1 MLKINKKKLIVIVGP
16 TASGKTSLSIKLAKK
31 FKCGIISADSRQFY
45 KEMSIGTAK
54 PTNFELEEAPHF
66 FINNLSVI
74 DSYSVGKF
82 KEEVN
87 KFLEQYYKSND
98 IIILVGGSG
107 LFIDGVLKGLDDFP
121 KINDE
126 IRNKLNLDFDTS
138 GIKNLCERLKVVDPE
153 YYNIVDLNNHRRV
166 IRALEVYYSTKKPYS
181 SFLKRNNSYRTDVNI
196 KFIGINPEREK
207 LNLRIENRVDS
218 MISDGLVEEV
228 KKLYKYKD
236 YNALNTVGYTEIF
249 KYIDGDISLDEAI
262 DLIKLNTRKYSKR
275 QMTWFR
281 KIKIFY
287 GIKMEKVTLKIF
299 WIILISNNLILF

>member
-1 MLKINKKKLIVIVGP
+1 LLKINKKKLIVIVGP

-31 FKCGIISADSRQFY
+31 FRCGIISADSRQFY

-54 PTNFELEEAPHF
+54 PTSFELDGAPHF
-66 FINNLSVI
+66 FINNLSVV

-87 KFLEQYYKSND
+87 KFLKQYYKSND

-126 IRNKLNLDFDTS
+126 IRDKLNFDFDTN

-153 YYNIVDLNNHRRV
+153 YYDIVDLNNHRRV
-166 IRALEVYYSTKKPYS
+166 IRALEVYYSTNKPYS
-181 SFLKRNNSYRTDVNI
+181 SFLKRDNLYRTDINI

-207 LNLRIENRVDS
+207 LNLRIKNRVDN
-218 MISDGLVEEV
+218 MINDGLLEEV
-228 KKLYKYKD
+228 KKLYQYKD
-236 YNALNTVGYTEIF
+236 LNALNTVGYTEIF
-249 KYIDGDISLDEAI
+249 KHIDGDISLDEAI
-262 DLIKLNTRKYSKR
+262 DLIKSNTRKYSKR

-281 KIKIFY
+281 KNKEIMWY
-287 GIKMEKVTLKIF
+287 SDGEKYLKD
-299 WIILISNNLILF
+299 ILEELKF

>member
-16 TASGKTSLSIKLAKK
+16 TAGGKTSLSIKLAKK

-54 PTNFELEEAPHF
+54 PTSFELEEAPHF
-66 FINNLSVI
+66 FINNLSVV

-87 KFLEQYYKSND
+87 KFLEQYYKSNE

-107 LFIDGVLKGLDDFP
+107 LFVDGVLKGLDDFP
-121 KINDE
+121 KINE
-126 IRNKLNLDFDTS
+126 KIRNELNLEFHTN

-181 SFLKRNNSYRTDVNI
+181 SFLRRNNSYRTDVNI

-207 LNLRIENRVDS
+207 LNLRIENRVDN
-218 MISDGLVEEV
+218 MIRDGLVEEV
-228 KKLYKYKD
+228 KNLYKYKN

-249 KYIDGDISLDEAI
+249 KHIDGDISLNEAV

-281 KIKIFY
+281 RNKD
-287 GIKMEKVTLKIF
+287 
-299 WIILISNNLILF
+299 ILWYKDGEGYFQDILDNLNF

>member
-1 MLKINKKKLIVIVGP
+1 MKINKKKLIVIVGP

-54 PTNFELEEAPHF
+54 PTNFELEEASHF

-87 KFLEQYYKSND
+87 KFLEQYYKSNH
-98 IIILVGGSG
+98 IIIMVGGSG

-121 KINDE
+121 KINE
-126 IRNKLNLDFDTS
+126 KIRNKLNLDFDTG

-153 YYNIVDLNNHRRV
+153 YYNIVDLNNHRRI
-166 IRALEVYYSTKKPYS
+166 IRALEVYYSTKKPFT
-181 SFLKRNNSYRTDVNI
+181 SFLKRNNSYRTDINI

-228 KKLYKYKD
+228 KKLYQYKD

-249 KYIDGDISLDEAI
+249 KHIDGDVSLDEAI
-262 DLIKLNTRKYSKR
+262 DLIKLNTIKYSKR
-275 QMTWFR
+275 QMTWFKR
-281 KIKIFY
+281 NK
-287 GIKMEKVTLKIF
+287 GILWYEDGEDYF
-299 WIILISNNLILF
+299 QDILDNLNF

>member
-54 PTNFELEEAPHF
+54 PTSIELEEAPHF
-66 FINNLSVI
+66 FINNLSVV

-82 KEEVN
+82 IEQVNNFFEE
-87 KFLEQYYKSND
+87 YYKNND

-121 KINDE
+121 EINDE
-126 IRNKLNLDFDTS
+126 IRNELNLDFDTK
-138 GIKNLCERLKVVDPE
+138 GIKNLCKRLKVVDPE
-153 YYNIVDLNNHRRV
+153 YYDVVDLNNPRRV
-166 IRALEVYYSTKKPYS
+166 IRALEVYYSTNKPYS
-181 SFLKRNNSYRTDVNI
+181 SFLNRDKTYRKDINI
-196 KFIGINPEREK
+196 KLIGINPEREK
-207 LNLRIENRVDS
+207 LNLRIEIRVND
-218 MISDGLVEEV
+218 MINNGLVDEV
-228 KKLYKYKD
+228 KNLYDYKD

-281 KIKIFY
+281 RNK
-287 GIKMEKVTLKIF
+287 E
-299 WIILISNNLILF
+299 ILWYKDGEGYFQDILDDLRF

>member
-54 PTNFELEEAPHF
+54 PTSIELEEAPHF
-66 FINNLSVI
+66 FINNLSVV

-82 KEEVN
+82 IEQVNNFFEE
-87 KFLEQYYKSND
+87 YYKNND

-121 KINDE
+121 KTNE
-126 IRNKLNLDFDTS
+126 KIRNELNLEFGTK

-153 YYNIVDLNNHRRV
+153 YYDVVDLNNPRRV
-166 IRALEVYYSTKKPYS
+166 IRALEVYYSTNKPYS
-181 SFLKRNNSYRTDVNI
+181 SFLSRDKSYRKDINI
-196 KFIGINPEREK
+196 KLIGINPKREK
-207 LNLRIENRVDS
+207 LNLRIEIRVND
-218 MISDGLVEEV
+218 MINNGLVDEV
-228 KKLYKYKD
+228 KNLYDYKD

-281 KIKIFY
+281 RNKEILWYENGEGDFQDILDD
-287 GIKMEKVTLKIF
+287 LKF
-299 WIILISNNLILF
+299 

>member
-1 MLKINKKKLIVIVGP
+1 MKINKKKLIVIVGP

-54 PTNFELEEAPHF
+54 PTNFDLEEAPHF
-66 FINNLSVI
+66 FINNLSVV

-121 KINDE
+121 KINEE

-207 LNLRIENRVDS
+207 LNLRIENRVDN

-281 KIKIFY
+281 KNKEIIWYSDGENYFKDIL
-287 GIKMEKVTLKIF
+287 EELKF
-299 WIILISNNLILF
+299 

>member
-121 KINDE
+121 KINE
-126 IRNKLNLDFDTS
+126 KIRNELNLEFDS
-138 GIKNLCERLKVVDPE
+138 NGIKNLCERLKVVDPE

-181 SFLKRNNSYRTDVNI
+181 SFLRRNNSYRTDVNI

-228 KKLYKYKD
+228 KKLYQYKD
-236 YNALNTVGYTEIF
+236 LNALNTVGYTEIF
-249 KYIDGDISLDEAI
+249 KHIDGDISLDEAI

-281 KIKIFY
+281 RNKD
-287 GIKMEKVTLKIF
+287 
-299 WIILISNNLILF
+299 ILWYEDGEGYFHDILDNLNF

>member
-249 KYIDGDISLDEAI
+249 KHIDGDISLDEAI

-281 KIKIFY
+281 RNKD
-287 GIKMEKVTLKIF
+287 
-299 WIILISNNLILF
+299 ILWYKDGEGYFEDILDNLNF

>member
-1 MLKINKKKLIVIVGP
+1 MKINKKKLIVIVGP

-54 PTNFELEEAPHF
+54 PTSFELEEAPHF
-66 FINNLSVI
+66 FINNLSVV

-121 KINDE
+121 KINE
-126 IRNKLNLDFDTS
+126 NIRNELNLDFDTN
-138 GIKNLCERLKVVDPE
+138 GIKNLCEKLKVVDPE
-153 YYNIVDLNNHRRV
+153 YYDVVDLNNPRRI
-166 IRALEVYYSTKKPYS
+166 IRALEIYYSTKKPYS
-181 SFLKRNNSYRTDVNI
+181 SYLSRDKTYRKDINI
-196 KFIGINPEREK
+196 KLIGINPEREK
-207 LNLRIENRVDS
+207 LNLRIENRVDD
-218 MISDGLVEEV
+218 MINNGLVDEV
-228 KKLYKYKD
+228 KKLYDYKD
-236 YNALNTVGYTEIF
+236 LNALNTVGYTEIF
-249 KYIDGDISLDEAI
+249 KHIDGDISLDEAI

-281 KIKIFY
+281 KNKEILWYDDGIESYQKI
-287 GIKMEKVTLKIF
+287 LK
-299 WIILISNNLILF
+299 NLKF

>member
-54 PTNFELEEAPHF
+54 PTSFELDEAPHF
-66 FINNLSVI
+66 FINNLSVV

-87 KFLEQYYKSND
+87 KFLKQYYKSND

-126 IRNKLNLDFDTS
+126 IRDKLNFDFDTN

-153 YYNIVDLNNHRRV
+153 YYDIVDLNNHRRV
-166 IRALEVYYSTKKPYS
+166 IRALEVYYSTNKPYS
-181 SFLKRNNSYRTDVNI
+181 SFLKRDNSYRTDINI

-207 LNLRIENRVDS
+207 LNLRIKNRVDN
-218 MISDGLVEEV
+218 MINDGLLEEV
-228 KKLYKYKD
+228 KKLYQYKD
-236 YNALNTVGYTEIF
+236 LNALNTVGYTEIF
-249 KYIDGDISLDEAI
+249 KHIDGDISLDEAI
-262 DLIKLNTRKYSKR
+262 DLIKSNTRKYSKR

-281 KIKIFY
+281 KNKEIMWY
-287 GIKMEKVTLKIF
+287 SDGENYLKD
-299 WIILISNNLILF
+299 ILEELKF

>member
-54 PTNFELEEAPHF
+54 PTNFDLEEAPHF

-87 KFLEQYYKSND
+87 KFLEQYYISND
-98 IIILVGGSG
+98 LIILVGGSG

-228 KKLYKYKD
+228 KKLYQYKD
-236 YNALNTVGYTEIF
+236 LNALNTVGYTEIF
-249 KYIDGDISLDEAI
+249 KHIDGDISLDEAI
-262 DLIKLNTRKYSKR
+262 DLIKSNTRKCSKR

-281 KIKIFY
+281 KNKEIIWYSDGENYFKDIL
-287 GIKMEKVTLKIF
+287 EELKF
-299 WIILISNNLILF
+299 

>member
-1 MLKINKKKLIVIVGP
+1 MLNINKKKLIVIVGP

-54 PTNFELEEAPHF
+54 PTSFELEEAPHF
-66 FINNLSVI
+66 FINNLSVV

-181 SFLKRNNSYRTDVNI
+181 SFLKRNNSYRKDVNI

-228 KKLYKYKD
+228 KKLYQYKD
-236 YNALNTVGYTEIF
+236 LNALNTVGYTEIF
-249 KYIDGDISLDEAI
+249 KHIDGDISLDEAI

-281 KIKIFY
+281 KNKKIIWYSDGENYFKD
-287 GIKMEKVTLKIF
+287 ILEELKF
-299 WIILISNNLILF
+299 

>member
-16 TASGKTSLSIKLAKK
+16 TASGKTSLSIKLSKK

-87 KFLEQYYKSND
+87 KFLEKYYKSND

-126 IRNKLNLDFDTS
+126 IRNKLNLDFDTN
-138 GIKNLCERLKVVDPE
+138 GIKNLCERLKVIDPE
-153 YYNIVDLNNHRRV
+153 YYDIVDLNNHRRV
-166 IRALEVYYSTKKPYS
+166 IRALEVYYSTNKPYS
-181 SFLKRNNSYRTDVNI
+181 SFLKRDNSYRTDINI
-196 KFIGINPEREK
+196 KFIGINPKREK
-207 LNLRIENRVDS
+207 LNLRIENRVDN
-218 MISDGLVEEV
+218 MISDGLLEEV
-228 KKLYKYKD
+228 KKLYQYKGL
-236 YNALNTVGYTEIF
+236 NALNTVGYSEIF
-249 KYIDGDISLDEAI
+249 KYIDGDLSLEDAI
-262 DLIKLNTRKYSKR
+262 DQIKSNTRKYSKR

-281 KIKIFY
+281 KNKEIIWYSDGENYFED
-287 GIKMEKVTLKIF
+287 ILEELKF
-299 WIILISNNLILF
+299 

>member
-54 PTNFELEEAPHF
+54 PTNFDLEEAPHF
-66 FINNLSVI
+66 FINNLSVV

-207 LNLRIENRVDS
+207 LNLRIENRVDN

-228 KKLYKYKD
+228 KKLYQYKD
-236 YNALNTVGYTEIF
+236 LNALNTVGYTEIF
-249 KYIDGDISLDEAI
+249 KHIDGDISLDEAI

-281 KIKIFY
+281 KNKEIIWYSDGENYFKDIL
-287 GIKMEKVTLKIF
+287 EELKF
-299 WIILISNNLILF
+299 

>member
-1 MLKINKKKLIVIVGP
+1 LKINKKKLIVIVGP

-54 PTNFELEEAPHF
+54 PTSFELKEAPHF
-66 FINNLSVI
+66 FINNLSVV

-82 KEEVN
+82 IEQVNNFFEE
-87 KFLEQYYKSND
+87 YYKNND

-121 KINDE
+121 KINDK
-126 IRNKLNLDFDTS
+126 IRNELNSDFDTK

-153 YYNIVDLNNHRRV
+153 YYDVVDLNNHRRV
-166 IRALEVYYSTKKPYS
+166 IRALEVYYSTNKPYS
-181 SFLKRNNSYRTDVNI
+181 SFLSRDKTYRKDINI
-196 KFIGINPEREK
+196 KLIGINPEREK
-207 LNLRIENRVDS
+207 LNLRIENRVDN

-228 KKLYKYKD
+228 KKLYQYKD

-249 KYIDGDISLDEAI
+249 KHIDGDTSLDEAI

-275 QMTWFR
+275 QMTWFKR
-281 KIKIFY
+281 NKEILWYEDGKNNFKDIL
-287 GIKMEKVTLKIF
+287 EELKF
-299 WIILISNNLILF
+299 

>member
-54 PTNFELEEAPHF
+54 PTSFELEEAPHF
-66 FINNLSVI
+66 FINNLSVV

-82 KEEVN
+82 IEEVN
-87 KFLEQYYKSND
+87 KFLEQYYMSND

-126 IRNKLNLDFDTS
+126 IRNKLNLEFDTN
-138 GIKNLCERLKVVDPE
+138 GINNLCERLKVVDPE

-207 LNLRIENRVDS
+207 LNLRIENRVDN

-228 KKLYKYKD
+228 KKLYQYKD

-249 KYIDGDISLDEAI
+249 KHIDGDISLDEAI

-281 KIKIFY
+281 KNKEIIWYSDGENYFKDIL
-287 GIKMEKVTLKIF
+287 EELKF
-299 WIILISNNLILF
+299 

>member
-16 TASGKTSLSIKLAKK
+16 TASGKTSLSIKLSKK

-54 PTNFELEEAPHF
+54 PTNFELKEAPHF

-74 DSYSVGKF
+74 ESYSVGKF

-121 KINDE
+121 EINDE
-126 IRNKLNLDFDTS
+126 IRNKLNLDFDTN

-153 YYNIVDLNNHRRV
+153 YYDIVDLNNHRRV
-166 IRALEVYYSTKKPYS
+166 IRALEVYYSTNKPYS
-181 SFLKRNNSYRTDVNI
+181 SFLKRNNSYRTDINI

-207 LNLRIENRVDS
+207 LNLRIENRVDN
-218 MISDGLVEEV
+218 MVSDGLVEEV
-228 KKLYKYKD
+228 KKLYQYKD
-236 YNALNTVGYTEIF
+236 LNALNTVGYSEIF
-249 KYIDGDISLDEAI
+249 KYIDGDLSFEDAI
-262 DLIKLNTRKYSKR
+262 DQIKSNTRKYSKR
-275 QMTWFR
+275 QMTWF
-281 KIKIFY
+281 KKNKEIIWYSDGEYYFKDIL
-287 GIKMEKVTLKIF
+287 EELKF
-299 WIILISNNLILF
+299 

>member
-1 MLKINKKKLIVIVGP
+1 MLNINKKKLIVIVGP
-16 TASGKTSLSIKLAKK
+16 TAGGKTSLSIKLAKK

-54 PTNFELEEAPHF
+54 PTSFELEEAPHF

-107 LFIDGVLKGLDDFP
+107 LFVDGVLKGLDDFP
-121 KINDE
+121 KINE
-126 IRNKLNLDFDTS
+126 KIRNELNLEFHTN

-181 SFLKRNNSYRTDVNI
+181 SFLRRNNSYRTDVNI

-207 LNLRIENRVDS
+207 LNLRIENRVDN
-218 MISDGLVEEV
+218 MIRDGLVEEV
-228 KKLYKYKD
+228 KNLYKYKN

-249 KYIDGDISLDEAI
+249 KHIDGEISLNKAI

-281 KIKIFY
+281 RNKD
-287 GIKMEKVTLKIF
+287 
-299 WIILISNNLILF
+299 ILWYEDGEGYFHDILDNLNF

>member
-66 FINNLSVI
+66 FINNLSVV

-82 KEEVN
+82 IEEVN

-228 KKLYKYKD
+228 KKLYQYKD
-236 YNALNTVGYTEIF
+236 LNALNTVGYTEIF
-249 KYIDGDISLDEAI
+249 KHIDGDISLDEAI

-281 KIKIFY
+281 RNKD
-287 GIKMEKVTLKIF
+287 
-299 WIILISNNLILF
+299 ILWYKDGEGYFEDILDNLNF

>member
-16 TASGKTSLSIKLAKK
+16 TASGKTSLSIKLSKK

-66 FINNLSVI
+66 FINNLSVV

-87 KFLEQYYKSND
+87 KFLEKYYKCND

-126 IRNKLNLDFDTS
+126 IRNKLNLDFDNN

-153 YYNIVDLNNHRRV
+153 YYDIVDLNNHRRV
-166 IRALEVYYSTKKPYS
+166 IRALEVYYSTNKPYS
-181 SFLKRNNSYRTDVNI
+181 SFLKRDNSYRTDINI
-196 KFIGINPEREK
+196 KFIGINPKRKK
-207 LNLRIENRVDS
+207 LNLRIENRVDN
-218 MISDGLVEEV
+218 MISDGLLEEV
-228 KKLYKYKD
+228 KKLYQYKGL
-236 YNALNTVGYTEIF
+236 NALNTVGYSEIF
-249 KYIDGDISLDEAI
+249 KYIDGDLSLEDAI
-262 DLIKLNTRKYSKR
+262 DQIKSNTRKYSKR

-281 KIKIFY
+281 KNKEIIWYSDGENYFED
-287 GIKMEKVTLKIF
+287 ILEELKF
-299 WIILISNNLILF
+299 

>member
-16 TASGKTSLSIKLAKK
+16 TASGKTSLSIKLSKK

-54 PTNFELEEAPHF
+54 PSNFELKEAPHF
-66 FINNLSVI
+66 FINNLSVFE
-74 DSYSVGKF
+74 SYSVGKF

-121 KINDE
+121 EINDE
-126 IRNKLNLDFDTS
+126 IRNKLNLDFDTN

-153 YYNIVDLNNHRRV
+153 YYDIVDLNNHRRV
-166 IRALEVYYSTKKPYS
+166 IRALEVYYSTNKRYS
-181 SFLKRNNSYRTDVNI
+181 SFLKRNNSYRTDINI

-207 LNLRIENRVDS
+207 LNLRIENRVDN
-218 MISDGLVEEV
+218 MVSDGLVEEV
-228 KKLYKYKD
+228 KKLYQYKD
-236 YNALNTVGYTEIF
+236 LNALNTVGYSEIF
-249 KYIDGDISLDEAI
+249 KYIDGNLSFEDAI
-262 DLIKLNTRKYSKR
+262 DQIKSNTRKYSKR
-275 QMTWFR
+275 QMTWF
-281 KIKIFY
+281 KKNKEIIWYSDGENYFKDIL
-287 GIKMEKVTLKIF
+287 EELKF
-299 WIILISNNLILF
+299 

>member
-16 TASGKTSLSIKLAKK
+16 TASGKTSLSIKLSKK

-66 FINNLSVI
+66 FINNLSVV

-87 KFLEQYYKSND
+87 KFLEKYYKCND

-126 IRNKLNLDFDTS
+126 IRNKLNLDFDNN

-153 YYNIVDLNNHRRV
+153 YYDIVDLNNHRRV
-166 IRALEVYYSTKKPYS
+166 IRALEVYYSTNKPYS
-181 SFLKRNNSYRTDVNI
+181 SFLKRDNSYRTDINI

-207 LNLRIENRVDS
+207 LNLRIENRVDN
-218 MISDGLVEEV
+218 MISDGLLEEV
-228 KKLYKYKD
+228 KKLYQYKGL
-236 YNALNTVGYTEIF
+236 NALNTVGYSEIF
-249 KYIDGDISLDEAI
+249 KYIDGDLSLEDAI
-262 DLIKLNTRKYSKR
+262 DQIKSNTRKYSKR

-281 KIKIFY
+281 KNKEIIWYSDGENYFED
-287 GIKMEKVTLKIF
+287 ILEELKF
-299 WIILISNNLILF
+299 

>member
-54 PTNFELEEAPHF
+54 PTSFELEEAPHF
-66 FINNLSVI
+66 FINNLSVV

-82 KEEVN
+82 IEQVNNFFEE
-87 KFLEQYYKSND
+87 YYKNND

-121 KINDE
+121 EINDE
-126 IRNKLNLDFDTS
+126 IRNELNLDFDTK
-138 GIKNLCERLKVVDPE
+138 GIKNLCKRLKVVDPE
-153 YYNIVDLNNHRRV
+153 YYDIVDLNNPRRV
-166 IRALEVYYSTKKPYS
+166 IRALEVYYSTNKPYS
-181 SFLKRNNSYRTDVNI
+181 SFLSRDKTYRKDINI
-196 KFIGINPEREK
+196 KLIGINPEREK
-207 LNLRIENRVDS
+207 LNLRIEIRVND
-218 MISDGLVEEV
+218 MINNGLVDEV
-228 KKLYKYKD
+228 KNLYDYKD

-281 KIKIFY
+281 RNK
-287 GIKMEKVTLKIF
+287 E
-299 WIILISNNLILF
+299 ILWYKDGEGYFQDILDDLRF

>member
-54 PTNFELEEAPHF
+54 PTSFELEEAPHF
-66 FINNLSVI
+66 FINNLSVV

-98 IIILVGGSG
+98 LIILVGGSG
-107 LFIDGVLKGLDDFP
+107 LFIDGVLKGLDNFP
-121 KINDE
+121 KINE
-126 IRNKLNLDFDTS
+126 KIRNELNLEFDTS

-228 KKLYKYKD
+228 KKLYQYKD
-236 YNALNTVGYTEIF
+236 LNALNTVGYTEIF
-249 KYIDGDISLDEAI
+249 KHIDGDISLDEAI

-281 KIKIFY
+281 KNKEIIWYSDGENYFKDIL
-287 GIKMEKVTLKIF
+287 EELKF
-299 WIILISNNLILF
+299 

>member
-228 KKLYKYKD
+228 KKLYHYKD
-236 YNALNTVGYTEIF
+236 LNALNTVGYTEIF

-281 KIKIFY
+281 RNKEIIWYSDGENYFKDIL
-287 GIKMEKVTLKIF
+287 EELKF
-299 WIILISNNLILF
+299 

>member
-1 MLKINKKKLIVIVGP
+1 LLKINKKKLIVIVGP
-16 TASGKTSLSIKLAKK
+16 TASGKTSLSIKLSKK

-87 KFLEQYYKSND
+87 KFLEKYYKSND

-126 IRNKLNLDFDTS
+126 IRNKLNLDFDNN

-153 YYNIVDLNNHRRV
+153 YYDIVDLNNHRRV
-166 IRALEVYYSTKKPYS
+166 IRALEVYYSTNKPYS
-181 SFLKRNNSYRTDVNI
+181 SFLKRDNSYRTDINI
-196 KFIGINPEREK
+196 KFIGINPKREK
-207 LNLRIENRVDS
+207 LNLRIENRVDN
-218 MISDGLVEEV
+218 MISDGLLEEV
-228 KKLYKYKD
+228 KKLYQYKGL
-236 YNALNTVGYTEIF
+236 NALNTVGYSEIF
-249 KYIDGDISLDEAI
+249 KYIDGDLSLEDAI
-262 DLIKLNTRKYSKR
+262 DQIKSNTRKYSKR

-281 KIKIFY
+281 KNKEIIWYSDGENYFED
-287 GIKMEKVTLKIF
+287 ILEELKF
-299 WIILISNNLILF
+299 

>member
-54 PTNFELEEAPHF
+54 PTNFELKEAPHF

-74 DSYSVGKF
+74 ESYSVGKF

-121 KINDE
+121 EINDE
-126 IRNKLNLDFDTS
+126 IRNKLNLDFDTN

-153 YYNIVDLNNHRRV
+153 YYDIVDLNNHRRV
-166 IRALEVYYSTKKPYS
+166 IRALEVYYSTNKPYS
-181 SFLKRNNSYRTDVNI
+181 SFLKRNNSYRTDINI

-207 LNLRIENRVDS
+207 LNLRIENRVDN
-218 MISDGLVEEV
+218 MVSDGLVEEV
-228 KKLYKYKD
+228 KKLYQYKD
-236 YNALNTVGYTEIF
+236 LNALNTVGYSEIF
-249 KYIDGDISLDEAI
+249 KYIDGDLSFEDAI
-262 DLIKLNTRKYSKR
+262 DQIKSNTRKYSKR
-275 QMTWFR
+275 QMTWF
-281 KIKIFY
+281 KKNKEIIWYSDGEYYFKDIL
-287 GIKMEKVTLKIF
+287 EELKF
-299 WIILISNNLILF
+299 

>member
-54 PTNFELEEAPHF
+54 PTSFELKEAPHF
-66 FINNLSVI
+66 FINNLSIV

-82 KEEVN
+82 IEEVN
-87 KFLEQYYKSND
+87 NFLEEYYKNND
-98 IIILVGGSG
+98 LIILVGGSG

-121 KINDE
+121 KTNE
-126 IRNKLNLDFDTS
+126 KIRNELNLEFGTK

-153 YYNIVDLNNHRRV
+153 YYDVVDQNNPRRV
-166 IRALEVYYSTKKPYS
+166 IRALEVYYSTNKPYS
-181 SFLKRNNSYRTDVNI
+181 SFLSRDKSYRKDINI
-196 KFIGINPEREK
+196 KLIGINPKREK
-207 LNLRIENRVDS
+207 LNLRIENRVDY
-218 MISDGLVEEV
+218 MINNGLVDEV
-228 KKLYKYKD
+228 KNLYDYKD
-236 YNALNTVGYTEIF
+236 YNALNTVGYSEIF
-249 KYIDGDISLDEAI
+249 KFIDGDISLDEAI

-281 KIKIFY
+281 RNKEILWYENGEGDFQDILDD
-287 GIKMEKVTLKIF
+287 LKF
-299 WIILISNNLILF
+299 

>member
-1 MLKINKKKLIVIVGP
+1 LKINKKKLIVIVGP

-31 FKCGIISADSRQFY
+31 FNCGIISADSRQFY

-54 PTNFELEEAPHF
+54 PTNFELEEALHF

-74 DSYSVGKF
+74 DSYSVGMF

-126 IRNKLNLDFDTS
+126 IRNKLNLEFDTN
-138 GIKNLCERLKVVDPE
+138 GINNLCERLKIVDPE
-153 YYNIVDLNNHRRV
+153 YYDVVDLNNHRRV
-166 IRALEVYYSTKKPYS
+166 IRALEVYYSNKKPYS

-196 KFIGINPEREK
+196 RFIGINPEREK

-228 KKLYKYKD
+228 KKLYQYKD
-236 YNALNTVGYTEIF
+236 LNALNTVGYTEIF
-249 KYIDGDISLDEAI
+249 KHIDGEISLDEAI

-281 KIKIFY
+281 KNKEIIWYSDGENYFKDIL
-287 GIKMEKVTLKIF
+287 EELKF
-299 WIILISNNLILF
+299 

>member
-228 KKLYKYKD
+228 KKLYHYKD
-236 YNALNTVGYTEIF
+236 LNALNTVGYTEIF

-281 KIKIFY
+281 KNKEIIWYSDGENYFKDIL
-287 GIKMEKVTLKIF
+287 EELKF
-299 WIILISNNLILF
+299 

>member
-54 PTNFELEEAPHF
+54 PTSFELEEAPHF
-66 FINNLSVI
+66 FINNLSVV

-82 KEEVN
+82 IEQVNNFFEE
-87 KFLEQYYKSND
+87 YYKNND

-121 KINDE
+121 EINDE
-126 IRNKLNLDFDTS
+126 IRNELNLDFDTK
-138 GIKNLCERLKVVDPE
+138 GIKNLCKRLKVVDPE
-153 YYNIVDLNNHRRV
+153 YYDVVDLNNPRRV
-166 IRALEVYYSTKKPYS
+166 IRALEVYYSTNKPYS
-181 SFLKRNNSYRTDVNI
+181 SFLSRDKTYRKDINI
-196 KFIGINPEREK
+196 KLIGINPEREK
-207 LNLRIENRVDS
+207 LNLRIEIRVND
-218 MISDGLVEEV
+218 MINNGLVDEV
-228 KKLYKYKD
+228 KNLYDYKD
-236 YNALNTVGYTEIF
+236 FNALNTVGYTEIF

-281 KIKIFY
+281 RNK
-287 GIKMEKVTLKIF
+287 E
-299 WIILISNNLILF
+299 ILWYKDGEGYFQDILDDLRF

>member
-1 MLKINKKKLIVIVGP
+1 MKINKKKLIVIVGP

-54 PTNFELEEAPHF
+54 PTSFELEEAPHF
-66 FINNLSVI
+66 FINNLSVV

-82 KEEVN
+82 IEQVNNFFEE
-87 KFLEQYYKSND
+87 YYKNND

-121 KINDE
+121 EINDE
-126 IRNKLNLDFDTS
+126 IRNELNLDFDTK
-138 GIKNLCERLKVVDPE
+138 GIKNLCKRLKVVDPE
-153 YYNIVDLNNHRRV
+153 YYDVVDLNNPRRG
-166 IRALEVYYSTKKPYS
+166 IRALEVYYSTNKPYS
-181 SFLKRNNSYRTDVNI
+181 SFLSRDKTYRKDINI
-196 KFIGINPEREK
+196 KLIGINPEREK
-207 LNLRIENRVDS
+207 LNLRIEIRVND
-218 MISDGLVEEV
+218 MINNGLVDEV
-228 KKLYKYKD
+228 KNLYDYKD

-281 KIKIFY
+281 RNK
-287 GIKMEKVTLKIF
+287 E
-299 WIILISNNLILF
+299 ILWYKDGEGYFQDILDDLRF

>member
-121 KINDE
+121 KINE
-126 IRNKLNLDFDTS
+126 KIRNELNLEFDTN

-153 YYNIVDLNNHRRV
+153 YYDIVDLNNHRRV

-181 SFLKRNNSYRTDVNI
+181 SFLRRNNSYRTDVNI

-207 LNLRIENRVDS
+207 LNLRIENRVDN

-228 KKLYKYKD
+228 KKLYQYKD
-236 YNALNTVGYTEIF
+236 LNALNTVGYTEIF
-249 KYIDGDISLDEAI
+249 KHIDGDISLDEAI

-281 KIKIFY
+281 KNKD
-287 GIKMEKVTLKIF
+287 
-299 WIILISNNLILF
+299 ILWYEDGEGYFQDILDNLNF

>member
-107 LFIDGVLKGLDDFP
+107 LFIDGVLKGLDKFP
-121 KINDE
+121 KINE
-126 IRNKLNLDFDTS
+126 KIRNELNLEFDTS
-138 GIKNLCERLKVVDPE
+138 GIKNLCERLKVIDPE

-166 IRALEVYYSTKKPYS
+166 IRALEVYYSTKKSYS

-228 KKLYKYKD
+228 KKLYQYKD
-236 YNALNTVGYTEIF
+236 LNALNTVGYTEIF
-249 KYIDGDISLDEAI
+249 KHIDGDISLDEAI

-281 KIKIFY
+281 RNKD
-287 GIKMEKVTLKIF
+287 
-299 WIILISNNLILF
+299 ILWYKDGEGYFEDILDNLNF

>member
-16 TASGKTSLSIKLAKK
+16 TASGKTSLSIKLSKK

-54 PTNFELEEAPHF
+54 PTNFELKEAPHF

-74 DSYSVGKF
+74 ESYSVGKF

-121 KINDE
+121 EINDE
-126 IRNKLNLDFDTS
+126 IRNKLNLDFDTN

-153 YYNIVDLNNHRRV
+153 YYDIVDLNNHRRV
-166 IRALEVYYSTKKPYS
+166 IRALEVYYSTNKPYS
-181 SFLKRNNSYRTDVNI
+181 SFLKRNNSYRTDINI

-207 LNLRIENRVDS
+207 LNLRIENRVDN
-218 MISDGLVEEV
+218 MVSDGLVEEV
-228 KKLYKYKD
+228 KKLYQYKHL
-236 YNALNTVGYTEIF
+236 NALNTVGYSEIF
-249 KYIDGDISLDEAI
+249 KYIDGDLSFEDAI
-262 DLIKLNTRKYSKR
+262 DQIKSNTRKYSKR
-275 QMTWFR
+275 QMTWF
-281 KIKIFY
+281 KKNKEIIWYSDGEYYFKDIL
-287 GIKMEKVTLKIF
+287 EELKF
-299 WIILISNNLILF
+299 

>member
-1 MLKINKKKLIVIVGP
+1 MKINKKKLIVIVGP

-54 PTNFELEEAPHF
+54 PTSFELEEAPHF
-66 FINNLSVI
+66 FINNLSVV

-82 KEEVN
+82 IEQVNNFFEE
-87 KFLEQYYKSND
+87 YYKNND

-121 KINDE
+121 EINDE
-126 IRNKLNLDFDTS
+126 IRNELNLDFDTK
-138 GIKNLCERLKVVDPE
+138 GIKNLCKRLKVVDPE
-153 YYNIVDLNNHRRV
+153 YYDVVDLNNPRRV
-166 IRALEVYYSTKKPYS
+166 IRALEVYYSTNKPYS
-181 SFLKRNNSYRTDVNI
+181 SFLSRDKTYRKDINI
-196 KFIGINPEREK
+196 KLIGINPEREK
-207 LNLRIENRVDS
+207 LNLRIEIRVND
-218 MISDGLVEEV
+218 MINNGLVDEV
-228 KKLYKYKD
+228 KNLYDYKD

-281 KIKIFY
+281 RNK
-287 GIKMEKVTLKIF
+287 E
-299 WIILISNNLILF
+299 ILWYKDGEGYFQDILDDLRF

>member
-1 MLKINKKKLIVIVGP
+1 LLKINKKKLIVIVGP

-54 PTNFELEEAPHF
+54 PTSFELEEAPHF
-66 FINNLSVI
+66 FINNLSVV

-87 KFLEQYYKSND
+87 KFLEQYYKSNG

-228 KKLYKYKD
+228 KKLYKYKN

-262 DLIKLNTRKYSKR
+262 DLIKLNTRKYFKR

-281 KIKIFY
+281 RNKD
-287 GIKMEKVTLKIF
+287 
-299 WIILISNNLILF
+299 ILWYKDGEGYFEDILDNLNF

>member
-66 FINNLSVI
+66 FINNLSVV

-87 KFLEQYYKSND
+87 KFLEQYYISND
-98 IIILVGGSG
+98 LIILVGGSG

-121 KINDE
+121 RINDE
-126 IRNKLNLDFDTS
+126 IRNKLNLEFDTH
-138 GIKNLCERLKVVDPE
+138 GINNLCERLKMVDPD
-153 YYNIVDLNNHRRV
+153 YYDIVDLNNHRRV
-166 IRALEVYYSTKKPYS
+166 IRALEVYYSTNKPYS
-181 SFLKRNNSYRTDVNI
+181 SYLSKDKTYRKDINF
-196 KFIGINPEREK
+196 KLIGINPEREK
-207 LNLRIENRVDS
+207 LNLRIENRVDN

-228 KKLYKYKD
+228 KKLYQYKD

-249 KYIDGDISLDEAI
+249 KHIDGDISLDEAI

-281 KIKIFY
+281 KNKEIIWYSDGENYFKDIL
-287 GIKMEKVTLKIF
+287 EELKF
-299 WIILISNNLILF
+299 